1 MSDDLSVHSTGEV
14 SVSEQQPDQQLEQ
27 QPEQHVVQRGPHW
40 VFFGSDGLRAGWGA
54 LLFVVIVV
62 GIGTILSL
70 VMRALLHGHRP
81 DPNAPASPLKSLMG
95 EGVSMLIVLAATW
108 IMARIEGRRLDVYGY
123 VGRARLARFL
133 WGGMW
138 GFIALSALVAVLWK
152 THLLAFDPGRLHGIA
167 ILKYG
172 LVWLLMF
179 VFTGIFEE
187 SLLRGYLQYTLTRG
201 LGFWWAALLMSIL
214 FGAVHGSN
222 KGESPVG
229 LFSVVMVGL
238 VFCISL
244 WYTGSLWWAIG
255 FHATWDWAQTFF
267 YGTPDSGMVA
277 RGHLMSEHPVGPL
290 LWSGGPTGP
299 EGSLYILPLLLIM
312 ALAMWFWWRRRGVTT
327 PYRQDV

>member
-1 MSDDLSVHSTGEV
+1 MSDDLSVEPSGEV
-14 SVSEQQPDQQLEQ
+14 SLPE
-27 QPEQHVVQRGPHW
+27 QPEQHVVQHGPRW

-54 LLFVVIVV
+54 LLFVVIFLALSILV
-62 GIGTILSL
+62 GVGVKT
-70 VMRALLHGHRP
+70 LLHGHL
-81 DPNAPASPLKSLMG
+81 PNPKAPQSPRWA
-95 EGVSMLIVLAATW
+95 LITELVQMCLVLFATW
-108 IMARIEGRRLDVYGY
+108 IMARIEGRRLAVYGY
-123 VGRARLARFL
+123 AGRAKLARFL
-133 WGGMW
+133 WGGVW
-138 GFIALSALVAVLWK
+138 GFLALSALVSVLWK
-152 THLLAFDPGRLHGIA
+152 THLLAFDAGRLHGLVV
-167 ILKYG
+167 LKYG

-201 LGFWWAALLMSIL
+201 MGFWWGALLMSIV
-214 FGAVHGSN
+214 FGAIHGSN

-229 LFSVVMVGL
+229 LFSAGAVGL

-277 RGHLMSEHPVGPL
+277 RGHMMSEHPVGPL

-299 EGSLYILPLLLIM
+299 EGSLYIVPLLLIM
-312 ALAMWFWWRRRGVTT
+312 ALAMWLWWRRRDVTT
-327 PYRQDV
+327 PYRQNV

>member
-1 MSDDLSVHSTGEV
+1 MSDDLSVEPSGEV
-14 SVSEQQPDQQLEQ
+14 SLPEQP
-27 QPEQHVVQRGPHW
+27 PEQHVAQHGPRW

-54 LLFVVIVV
+54 LLFVVIFLGLSILV
-62 GIGTILSL
+62 GVAVKT
-70 VMRALLHGHRP
+70 LLHGHL
-81 DPNAPASPLKSLMG
+81 PNPKAPQSPRWA
-95 EGVSMLIVLAATW
+95 LIFELVQMCLVLFATW
-108 IMARIEGRRLDVYGY
+108 IMARIEGRRLAVYGY
-123 VGRARLARFL
+123 AGRAKLARFL

-138 GFIALSALVAVLWK
+138 GFLALSALVSVLWM
-152 THLLAFDPGRLHGIA
+152 THLLAFDAGRLHGLV

-172 LVWLLMF
+172 LIWLLMF
-179 VFTGIFEE
+179 VFTAIFEE

-201 LGFWWAALLMSIL
+201 MGFWWGALLMSIV
-214 FGAVHGSN
+214 FGAIHGSN

-229 LFSVVMVGL
+229 LFSAGAVGL

-277 RGHLMSEHPVGPL
+277 RGHMMSEHPGGPL

-299 EGSLYILPLLLIM
+299 EGSLYIVPLLLIM
-312 ALAMWFWWRRRGVTT
+312 ALAMWLWWRRRGVST